1 MRRMLKDAARAEDGE
16 GGPLSKIHT
25 ASGSGTRSLVLVSK
39 TTVSA
44 RTVVTCGTA
53 FLEALRRSAVKQ
65 FVSHDRDINIALV
78 AITPECFMA
87 E

>member
-1 MRRMLKDAARAEDGE
+1 MLKDASRAEGGE
-16 GGPLSKIHT
+16 VGPLSKIH
-25 ASGSGTRSLVLVSK
+25 AALGSGNRSLVTVSK
-39 TTVSA
+39 TTVPA

-65 FVSHDRDINIALV
+65 FVTHDRDIISALV
-78 AITPECFMA
+78 AMTPECFMA